1 MESDTTIL
9 IIIMLD
15 PLPKILIQYMYD
27 VGIRRGRFHIVG
39 FTGIGMFTQYDN
51 GMIPKAYEELGPG
64 FI

>member
-15 PLPKILIQYMYD
+15 PVPKIFIQYIYD
-27 VGIRRGRFHIVG
+27 VGVRRGRFHILG
-39 FTGIGMFTQYDN
+39 FEGIDVFMKEDN
-51 GMIPKAYEELGPG
+51 GVIPKAYEELGPG